1 MMIRHG
7 LALRSPRCVLH
18 RRAATTTTT
27 GGGARRDAM
36 TIRRHPRPS
45 SSTRGIHIQPLPLPA
60 VAQSR
65 HRCRHHDYYESC
77 DDDDD
82 DVLLAGTAGAPRA
95 HGGGGVGGGG
105 PTTTAG
111 GGGGFARF
119 VGGGG
124 GDRVGGG
131 GGGDGGPR
139 RCPKCGASVTFRGDA
154 SSSSSSMSSSSSG
167 NNNNGGDD
175 VPRQHAAADCYYC
188 AACSGWFLVR
198 NPTTTDGVDDVIGR
212 ATVGYMPT
220 TPSSRKISQSQFVM
234 QQIPDRSKD
243 DHPRNK
249 TSDAPRRPP
258 GSAVRVV
265 DQLGQQGSP
274 HERVT
279 TRHRAAAPPP
289 PPPPSYQ
296 SSSGTNVDPPPPKT
310 PPDRG
315 LPTPREIFDGL
326 NEYVIGQRN
335 VKIALSVGVHNHYKR
350 ILVKE
355 AQDAA
360 ATAMQVVRLEAMQ
373 REQERQQ
380 QRANVARREG
390 HLGVDPDD
398 DPNRGYDES
407 AATFREPTIADLR
420 LDQFGRTSPS
430 AVVAPTPPGMA
441 ADVDVDDAT
450 ASSSSSAPFCETPG
464 IPDDDGRRRG
474 FDSRSIANPNH
485 DIGPE
490 VEDCELDKSNIIIIG
505 PTGSGKTLLVKTLA
519 KLIDVPLVIADA
531 TCLTQ
536 AGYVGEDVESIL
548 FKLYLESGQDIERC
562 QRGIVYIDEIDKIRK
577 SGGNISIS
585 RDVSG
590 EGVQHALLKI
600 VEGHVINVP
609 KNPRGDFIQIDTT
622 NILFI
627 SGGAFAGLEQI
638 INRRMDAASIGFGAK
653 MKKNTEDFKVQGKY
667 FDSAIPKDL
676 VHFGMIPEYVGR
688 FPVIVSTKGLDEK
701 SLVDILT
708 VPKNSLIKQYTF
720 QFAMNGIRFHATECA
735 LREVA
740 KMAFLRGSGARGLR
754 SITENILMETM
765 FVVPSIKGV
774 HTVYLDSAA
783 VRGERKPILLKHPDM
798 TAKKFE
804 ELMKGG
810 QTWENMEGAEV
821 VHFEDSDDYFR
832 EAA

>member
-1 MMIRHG
+1 M
-7 LALRSPRCVLH
+7 
-18 RRAATTTTT
+18 
-27 GGGARRDAM
+27 
-36 TIRRHPRPS
+36 
-45 SSTRGIHIQPLPLPA
+45 IHIQPLPMPA
-60 VAQSR
+60 VA
-65 HRCRHHDYYESC
+65 HYHAYIADDYV
-77 DDDDD
+77 DDDA
-82 DVLLAGTAGAPRA
+82 VLAGMDTVNGVVAGSSVGGSGSLTPGMG
-95 HGGGGVGGGG
+95 GGGGVSRSSSLVGDSVRGGGI
-105 PTTTAG
+105 G
-111 GGGGFARF
+111 GK
-119 VGGGG
+119 
-124 GDRVGGG
+124 GGG
-131 GGGDGGPR
+131 GGGAGGPTGR
-139 RCPKCGASVTFRGDA
+139 HCPKCGANVTFRQHQ
-154 SSSSSSMSSSSSG
+154 
-167 NNNNGGDD
+167 GG
-175 VPRQHAAADCYYC
+175 VQENCYYC
-188 AACSGWFLVR
+188 AKCSGWFLAR
-198 NPTTTDGVDDVIGR
+198 PNGTPATEEAQGGGLDVG
-212 ATVGYMPT
+212 MPT
-220 TPSSRKISQSQFVM
+220 TPSSRTISQSQFVM
-234 QQIPDRSKD
+234 QQVPDRA
-243 DHPRNK
+243 
-249 TSDAPRRPP
+249 SDKMNDGPRRPP
-258 GSAVRVV
+258 GSAVHMM
-265 DQLGQQGSP
+265 DQHGSDSSQ
-274 HERVT
+274 ERVT
-279 TRHRAAAPPP
+279 TRHRAAPPP
-289 PPPPSYQ
+289 PHVP
-296 SSSGTNVDPPPPKT
+296 DPPPNVPQL
-310 PPDRG
+310 R

-355 AQDAA
+355 AQHAA
-360 ATAMQVVRLEAMQ
+360 LQAMQVEAIQ
-373 REQERQQ
+373 REQARSTMP
-380 QRANVARREG
+380 RREG
-390 HLGVDPDD
+390 HLGVDPNE
-398 DPNRGYDES
+398 DPNEGYDANAIRE
-407 AATFREPTIADLR
+407 ATLADLR
-420 LDQFGRTSPS
+420 LSQFGRRGSTIVTPP
-430 AVVAPTPPGMA
+430 PTPHPPSMTDEGTPDDDGRA
-441 ADVDVDDAT
+441 AKAL
-450 ASSSSSAPFCETPG
+450 APFCETPP
-464 IPDDDGRRRG
+464 IPDVD
-474 FDSRSIANPNH
+474 DSRSIANPNH

-609 KNPRGDFIQIDTT
+609 KEPGRKNPRGDFIQIDTT

-627 SGGAFAGLEQI
+627 SGGAFAGLEKI
-638 INRRMDAASIGFGAK
+638 INKRMDAASIGFGAK
-653 MKKNTEDFKVQGKY
+653 MKKNVEDFKVQGMY

-676 VHFGMIPEYVGR
+676 VHYGMIPEYVGR
-688 FPVIVSTKGLDEK
+688 FPVIVSTKGLDER

-735 LREVA
+735 LKEVA

-765 FVVPSIKGV
+765 FVVPSIESV

-804 ELMKGG
+804 DLMKSG
-810 QTWENMEGAEV
+810 QTWENTEGAEV
-821 VHFEDSDDYFR
+821 VHLEDSDEYFR